1 MLEDIRSHF
10 EDAYPREA
18 CGVVGIVKGKKRWF
32 PCRNVAEGCE
42 DFVMCSEDWFRIRQ
56 QADVLAIVH
65 SHPDESSEASENDIN
80 NCNALQ
86 VPYWIF
92 SYPEMDLNKV
102 DPETV
107 QNTLIGREYAF
118 GIRDCFEASRDWLI
132 EKANITIPARA
143 PFEDDWWERDL
154 DYFTEE
160 RIRDWNLVK
169 VDEAQEHDVLVFSVE
184 AEVGNHCGVYLGN
197 DVFFHHAV
205 NRLSCRESLYPFWV
219 KHLIG
224 IYRYEA

>member
-65 SHPDESSEASENDIN
+65 SHPDASSEASENDIN
-80 NCNALQ
+80 NCNTLQ

-132 EKANITIPARA
+132 EK
-143 PFEDDWWERDL
+143 
-154 DYFTEE
+154 
-160 RIRDWNLVK
+160 
-169 VDEAQEHDVLVFSVE
+169 S
-184 AEVGNHCGVYLGN
+184 
-197 DVFFHHAV
+197 
-205 NRLSCRESLYPFWV
+205 
-219 KHLIG
+219 
-224 IYRYEA
+224 

>member
-1 MLEDIRSHF
+1 M
-10 EDAYPREA
+10 
-18 CGVVGIVKGKKRWF
+18 VGIVKGKKRWF

-65 SHPDESSEASENDIN
+65 SHPDASSDASENDIN

-160 RIRDWNLVK
+160 RIRGWNLVK